1 MRTLSK
7 LTILSLT
14 ITGLGLGAC
23 SAQGDRVQPGSDGG
37 SVALPPDAV
46 TEENIVFPTGEWAEG
61 DPGDYGLDQS
71 KLDEAADYASSI
83 GSSCFAVIRDG
94 HLVYERYY
102 DGSSPTTTHKTYSIA
117 KSFTST
123 LVGIAIERREIE
135 SVDQSASD
143 FVQEWVGTDKE
154 AIRIADLLSMQSG
167 LDFDLVAD
175 NLFALFVSEQTDA
188 AINLETEAGPGEV
201 WHYSNRAVQV
211 LHRVLSNA
219 TGLSPEAYA
228 EQYLWGPLGMKLDG
242 PSEERMHWERDNA
255 GDETMYMS
263 VYSSC
268 RDLAR
273 LGYLYQHQGRWKEE
287 QLVNANYVASA
298 TEVSQSLNAYY
309 GYLWWVNGEGD
320 AEASTG
326 QALDGKMMPFAPD
339 DLFSAQGLGQTFIDV
354 VPGTKTVYVHIR
366 PAPQDAYANAFF
378 DPLGT
383 MEVLLEDGLRI
394 EHKALLQKL
403 LAADVE

>member
-7 LTILSLT
+7 LTILT
-14 ITGLGLGAC
+14 IAGLGWGAC
-23 SAQGDRVQPGSDGG
+23 SAQVEPVQPGSDAGAP
-37 SVALPPDAV
+37 ALPPDAM
-46 TEENIVFPTGEWAEG
+46 TEQTAFFPSVERAPGE
-61 DPGDYGLDQS
+61 PGDYGLDPG
-71 KLDEAADYASSI
+71 KLDEAADYASSV
-83 GSSCFAVIRDG
+83 GSSCFAVIREG

-123 LVGIAIERREIE
+123 LVGIAIERGEIE
-135 SVDQSASD
+135 SVDQAVSD
-143 FVQEWVGTDKE
+143 FVEDWVGTDKE

-175 NLFALFVSEQTDA
+175 NLFALFVSEQTEA
-188 AINLETEAGPGEV
+188 AIQLETEAGPGEV

-219 TGLSPEAYA
+219 TGLSPEVYA
-228 EQYLWGPLGMKLDG
+228 QQHLWGPLGMKLDG
-242 PSEERMHWERDNA
+242 PSEERMHWERDDA

-287 QLVNANYVASA
+287 QVVNANYVASA
-298 TEVSQSLNAYY
+298 TDVSQSLNAYY

-326 QALDGKMMPFAPD
+326 QALAGKMMPFAPD

-354 VPGTKTVYVHIR
+354 VPSTKTVYVHIR

-394 EHKALLQKL
+394 EHKALLRKL
-403 LAADVE
+403 IAADVD